1 MTRPVVQQRH
11 APVALWTGVVPG
23 VISTLWLTLFLVWF
37 CLTPLS
43 NNGEIDRLSLG
54 LLAPELISGVFLPQ
68 PRPGGPGWHQLSDR
82 MDLLGVAFMAWICAW
97 GWGRAACRW
106 MGVPPAAGWCEQLVL
121 NVGLGLAWLSVLTLG
136 CGWFG
141 LMSRPMIVGA
151 SLLGWVFALWP
162 GRSCTLTGEGILTP
176 RETGTQYWSW
186 WIAAPFV
193 LVIALGAL
201 LPSYDFDVNEYHF
214 QGPREYLQA
223 GRIHWLPHNV
233 YTSFPFA
240 TEMLTLWSMIVRNDW
255 YRGAVAG
262 KLVLS
267 LYGVLTAAAIG
278 AVARRLFGS
287 TAGVLAGLI
296 WITSPWTCRIST
308 IAYTEGALCF
318 HVAASLLALVIWRQS
333 HATEQTQYGT
343 ARLPK
348 LDARCLLWLGSL
360 AGGAMACKYPGLVS
374 VVIPSAVAV
383 TAFVRSDSRTP
394 TDADGTSTPFHTG
407 FKNRK
412 SQLWATRLCSWALGL
427 AIFIG
432 PWLLKNLVE
441 TGNPVYPLGWTLFG
455 GADWDAELNEKWR
468 RAHSSTDFSPSSVVA
483 LLLEMAGRND
493 WQTPWLF
500 ALAPLSLWPR
510 STRQVVGWLW
520 VLVGWEFFTVW
531 GLTHR
536 LDRFW
541 VPLLPVVAV
550 LAGAGGA
557 WLWQQVGDWGSGR
570 TARLGLRAVATL
582 VWLMNFNFA
591 VSPWGGY
598 NGFLESFDSA
608 SKFVAEFTAPE
619 LVHLNQQLPRGSRVL
634 SIGDAEMFEARFP
647 VIYNTVFDHSIF
659 EDWVGAEAR
668 VGPDGFAEHADRP
681 LKTANEIRQILDD
694 RGITHFYV
702 NWLEILRYRSPGN
715 YGYTPFVSP
724 ALFRQLRE
732 LKVLGEPWRI
742 DTAVMPLETLDPG
755 RRGIVREWGDK
766 PTLTRQGQVFLKT
779 FEVFPVL
786 RE

>member
-1 MTRPVVQQRH
+1 MSG
-11 APVALWTGVVPG
+11 APIGQPPARIAGWGGMVPG
-23 VISTLWLTLFLVWF
+23 VLSAVWLGLFLVWF
-37 CLTPLS
+37 ALTPLS
-43 NNGEIDRLSLG
+43 NNREIDRLSLG
-54 LLAPELISGVFLPQ
+54 LVAPELISGVLLPE
-68 PRPGGPGWHQLSDR
+68 PRPQGPGWHQLADR
-82 MDLLGVAFMAWICAW
+82 IDLVAVALLAWGCAW
-97 GWGRAACRW
+97 GWGRGARRW
-106 MGVPPAAGWCEQLVL
+106 LGVPLGDGWGERLVL
-121 NVGLGLAWLSVLTLG
+121 EVGLGLAWLSVLTLA
-136 CGWFG
+136 CGWCG
-141 LMSRPMIVGA
+141 GMSRPIILGA
-151 SLLGWVFALWP
+151 SLLGWVLAVWPQRGGAPALP
-162 GRSCTLTGEGILTP
+162 PASPSAKTIGPRGR
-176 RETGTQYWSW
+176 W
-186 WIAAPFV
+186 WVAAPFV
-193 LVIALGAL
+193 LVITLGAL

-240 TEMLTLWSMIVRNDW
+240 TEMLSLWSMIVRDDW

-262 KLVLS
+262 KLVLA
-267 LYGVLTAAAIG
+267 LYGVLTAGAIG

-287 TAGVLAGLI
+287 TAGVFAGLI

-318 HVAASLLALVIWRQS
+318 HVAASLLALVIWRQTRA
-333 HATEQTQYGT
+333 ATPTDSDPP
-343 ARLPK
+343 ARH
-348 LDARCLLWLGSL
+348 DARCLLWLGAL

-374 VVIPSAVAV
+374 VVVPSAVAV
-383 TAFVRSDSRTP
+383 VVFAWRDSRSRSSSESGP
-394 TDADGTSTPFHTG
+394 APSATG
-407 FKNRK
+407 LLPLIGR
-412 SQLWATRLCSWALGL
+412 LWPWGLGVVL
-427 AIFIG
+427 FIG

-441 TGNPVYPLGWTLFG
+441 TGNPVYPLGWTIFG
-455 GADWDAELNEKWR
+455 GADWDAELNAKWR
-468 RAHSSTDFSPSSVVA
+468 RAHSSTDFTPASVVA

-510 STRQVVGWLW
+510 GTRQLVGWLW
-520 VLVGWEFFTVW
+520 LLVGWEFFTVW

-557 WLWQQVGDWGSGR
+557 WLWDEVAFWGSGR
-570 TARLGLRAVATL
+570 SARMALRALAAL
-582 VWLMNFNFA
+582 VWGMNFTFA

-598 NGFLESFDSA
+598 NGFLESFSAA

-619 LVHLNQQLPRGSRVL
+619 LVHLNQQLPPGSRVL
-634 SIGDAEMFEARFP
+634 AIGDAEMFEARFP
-647 VIYNTVFDHSIF
+647 VVYNTVFDHSIF
-659 EDWVGAEAR
+659 EDWLGGEAAVGT
-668 VGPDGFAEHADRP
+668 DGFPDHAGRP
-681 LKTANEIRQILDD
+681 LKSADEIRQILAAQ
-694 RGITHFYV
+694 GITHFYV

-724 ALFRQLRE
+724 ARFERLRE
-732 LKVLGEPWRI
+732 LGVLGEPWRI
-742 DTAVMPLETLDPG
+742 ETAVFALDELDPG
-755 RRGIVREWGDK
+755 RREIVHGWGDN
-766 PTLTRQGQVFLKT
+766 PTLTRQGRMFLKT